1 MDAGAGEEDQA
12 MSSTQIRTPAASN
25 AGWLRSIRSAAR
37 TIGLVACMVAVAPV
51 VAVVAMMSEDRTHD

>member
-1 MDAGAGEEDQA
+1 